1 MNKPTPRATFIQSA
15 EFVKQHNTL
24 LDSGAYNRAEDTAI
38 AEFTR
43 AVVTLGA
50 SQDLNGPGAQQ
61 AAAAS
66 FHMLMGAMHYLEVF
80 RKLAEPYAKQPPK
93 DKIESLT
100 SPN

>member
-15 EFVKQHNTL
+15 EFVKQHNLL
-24 LDSGAYNRAEDTAI
+24 LDSGAYNRGEDAAI

-50 SQDLNGPGAQQ
+50 GQDLNGPGAQQ

-66 FHMLMGAMHYLEVF
+66 FYMMIGAMHYLEVF
-80 RKLAEPYAKQPPK
+80 RKLAEPYAKPAPK

-100 SPN
+100 SEN

>member
-15 EFVKQHNTL
+15 EYVKQHNTL
-24 LDSGAYNRAEDTAI
+24 LDSGAYNRGEDAAL

-50 SQDLNGPGAQQ
+50 GKDLDGAGAQQ

-80 RKLAEPYAKQPPK
+80 RRLAEPYPKAAPK

-100 SPN
+100 TEN